1 MLRPGDFFG
10 ELAVVSPA
18 PRNATAVAID
28 PTETLVV
35 HRDEFQQLLDQQPSV
50 QALLV
55 EALVTEVRRLAV
67 QLLDALYVPVERR
80 VWRRL
85 LELEAVFGDGSAT
98 TVISLTQEDLA
109 QVVGTTRPTM
119 NRLLRDGE
127 AAGILHVF
135 ARSGR
140 DRRPRPARARRA
152 LRAPPFSP
160 RAARAQYAACPTC
173 CNPSSAMLTSRTPSV
188 TGGSHR
194 RSTTRSRS
202 PGVSAARNGFVR
214 AYTASRYSR
223 SASGRSGRT
232 WSTCSAVCP
241 YPVFVGS
248 ASSPNFAA
256 HPSCTQT

>member
-1 MLRPGDFFG
+1 MDWPILSVLSDEDRRALLSTARRRRFARNEVVFHEGDPGETLHLLSKGHVAIRVTTPLGDVATVRVLRPGDFFG

-127 AAGILHVF
+127 AAGILHVS
-135 ARSGR
+135 RGR
-140 DRRPRPARARRA
+140 VEIVDHDQLARRA
-152 LRAPPFSP
+152 R
-160 RAARAQYAACPTC
+160 
-173 CNPSSAMLTSRTPSV
+173 
-188 TGGSHR
+188 
-194 RSTTRSRS
+194 
-202 PGVSAARNGFVR
+202 
-214 AYTASRYSR
+214 
-223 SASGRSGRT
+223 
-232 WSTCSAVCP
+232 
-241 YPVFVGS
+241 
-248 ASSPNFAA
+248 
-256 HPSCTQT
+256 